1 MIELKTNTDFLDRL
15 AAEEIQAGRDGN
27 GSDIK
32 AAALDHRN
40 LQEYAERLE
49 RNVSEMSAEIQ
60 SFINQR
66 EQLADV
72 LFDLIQHRIGH
83 HIDRMLADR
92 EDATDDATDD
102 KIRQTVKD
110 MIRDG
115 DITVEVDYSNVE
127 LEMSINV

>member
-1 MIELKTNTDFLDRL
+1 MIELKTNVEYLDQL
-15 AAEEIQAGRDGN
+15 AADHIQDGRDAT
-27 GSDIK
+27 GSDLK
-32 AAALDHRN
+32 AAALDHKN
-40 LQEYAERLE
+40 LQEYAQRLE

-72 LFDLIQHRIGH
+72 LFDLIQHRIGQ
-83 HIDRMLADR
+83 HIDRTLADR
-92 EDATDDATDD
+92 QDDHDDATDD

-115 DITVEVDYSNVE
+115 DIEIEVDYSNVE
-127 LEMSINV
+127 LELSINV

>member
-1 MIELKTNTDFLDRL
+1 MIELQTNPEAIQEVYIVSDTEHGDTLTG
-15 AAEEIQAGRDGN
+15 AAV
-27 GSDIK
+27 
-32 AAALDHRN
+32 DHRN
-40 LQEYAERLE
+40 LKEYAERLE

-66 EQLADV
+66 EKLADV
-72 LFDLIQHRIGH
+72 LFDLIQHRIGQ
-83 HIDRMLADR
+83 HIDRTLADR
-92 EDATDDATDD
+92 EDDNDDATDD

-127 LEMSINV
+127 LDLSINV

>member
-1 MIELKTNTDFLDRL
+1 MIELQTNVEYLDRL
-15 AAEEIQAGRDGN
+15 AADTIADGRDAT
-27 GSDIK
+27 GSDLK

-49 RNVSEMSAEIQ
+49 RNIQKMSAEIQ
-60 SFINQR
+60 TAAEQR
-66 EQLADV
+66 QQLADV
-72 LFDLIQHRIGH
+72 LFDLMRDRIGQ
-83 HIDRMLADR
+83 HIDRTLADR

>member
-1 MIELKTNTDFLDRL
+1 MIELKTNVEYLDQL
-15 AAEEIQAGRDGN
+15 AADHIQDGRDAT
-27 GSDIK
+27 GSDLK
-32 AAALDHRN
+32 AAALDHKN
-40 LQEYAERLE
+40 LQEYAQRLE

-72 LFDLIQHRIGH
+72 LFDLMQHRIGH

-92 EDATDDATDD
+92 EDDNDDATDD

-115 DITVEVDYSNVE
+115 DISVEVDYSNVE
-127 LEMSINV
+127 LELSINV